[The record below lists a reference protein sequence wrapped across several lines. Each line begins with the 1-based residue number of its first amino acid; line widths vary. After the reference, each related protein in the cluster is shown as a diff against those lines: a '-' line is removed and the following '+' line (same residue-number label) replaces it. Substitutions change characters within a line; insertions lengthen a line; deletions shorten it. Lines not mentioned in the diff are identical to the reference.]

1 MRAEYFTPT
10 EKIADFVDS
19 VLVIEINDIKN
30 TFSLPLFANGKP
42 NLLFQSAK
50 GIINGDSNYLTLFGQ
65 TILPEEITFKS
76 NFTLIAY
83 FFKPFILNSLFGVSA
98 QELTDN
104 PTNLNLIDNHNANVL
119 KEKLLHAPDA
129 GQMMA
134 ILNDFIYSRMQRLT
148 SKNNSDNRTIK
159 HAIKLIS
166 ESPTKDI
173 LKKAQAELHVTERT
187 LQRMFVNNIG
197 ISPNQYRRIVQFD
210 SAFQQLNR
218 GQFELLS
225 DIAFNNDFS
234 DQSHFIRSFKEFTH
248 MTPKQ
253 YLSLGQSQ
261 RR

>member
-42 NLLFQSAK
+42 NLLFQS

-159 HAIKLIS
+159 HAI
-166 ESPTKDI
+166 
-173 LKKAQAELHVTERT
+173 
-187 LQRMFVNNIG
+187 N
-197 ISPNQYRRIVQFD
+197 
-210 SAFQQLNR
+210 
-218 GQFELLS
+218 
-225 DIAFNNDFS
+225 
-234 DQSHFIRSFKEFTH
+234 SFRKVRQ
-248 MTPKQ
+248 KI
-253 YLSLGQSQ
+253 Y
-261 RR
+261 